1 MTRTFAF
8 SRVLPVAAMA
18 VALTLTSCS
27 TNLAAITALSPSVG
41 GDSWSVTAIFSNA
54 LNLPS
59 QAKVKLNG
67 ADIGEVAAI
76 SAKDFTARIGMR
88 IRKQVS
94 LYPGTTAELRSATPL
109 GDVFVAIHP
118 GPSHTATPAL
128 NDGATIPITA
138 TAAAASVE
146 EVLGSAALLLNGGA
160 VRHLVNIVNGA
171 GQAVGGRGQN
181 IADLLQQS
189 NTLISRL
196 ARRSTQIDELLRS
209 TTDLAATLAARK
221 ATLNEALAAAGP
233 ATAALAAD
241 AATIADLT
249 DTVARITT
257 QLSKFPSLQDTDT
270 RSMIAD
276 LNTLSASTNELATS
290 PELSMTALNRLIGI
304 LMKATNGTAAHAN
317 LEVPKLALGS
327 LPDKN
332 YPGDPGFHG
341 PDGTD
346 WHAMIGS
353 LRYQWNVL
361 LGKVLGSQR

>member
-1 MTRTFAF
+1 MTGTRAL
-8 SRVLPVAAMA
+8 SRVLLAVAMA
-18 VALTLTSCS
+18 VALTSCS

-41 GDSWSVTAIFSNA
+41 GDSYSVTAIFSNV
-54 LNLPS
+54 LNLPT

-67 ADIGEVAAI
+67 ADIGEVSAI
-76 SAKDFTARIGMR
+76 HAKDFTAQISLR
-88 IRKQVS
+88 IRRQVS

-118 GPSHTATPAL
+118 GPSHTAAPAL
-128 NDGATIPITA
+128 TDGATIPITA
-138 TAAAASVE
+138 TAAAATIE
-146 EVLGSAALLLNGGA
+146 EVLSSSALLLNGGA

-196 ARRSTQIDELLRS
+196 ARRSSQIDELLQS
-209 TTDLAATLAARK
+209 TTELAAILGAHK
-221 ATLNEALAAAGP
+221 ATLNETLAAAQP

-241 AATIADLT
+241 AATIADLV
-249 DTVARITT
+249 DTLARITT
-257 QLSKFPSLQDTDT
+257 QLSKFPSLQGADT

-276 LNTLSASTNELATS
+276 INTLSASANELATS

-317 LEVPKLALGS
+317 LEVSKLALGS

-353 LRYQWNVL
+353 LRYQWNLL
-361 LGKVLGSQR
+361 LGKVLGPQR